1 MPDKAR
7 RTYERRIWVG
17 RALGIRALRG
27 DTVPSRDKEAQQ
39 RRFEMDSDR
48 WITDDGV
55 PFGDLSFEQQTYAHA
70 RSWALSR
77 RGLLKAGGGFAA
89 AAAIVS
95 NPFHQALAQQRGGHL
110 IIGRSQGSDTMDNQK
125 AALIASSEVQAHIYD
140 PLAVIDPRTGVVH
153 PSLAL
158 SWEFENNNRS
168 VVFNLRPNVLFH
180 DGTPFDAQAVEA
192 TVARHL
198 DPATASP
205 TRFILGPIE
214 SVEAVDDMTVVY
226 TYTQPYVALW
236 VGMLIPYSSPHSPTA
251 IETYGDDFG
260 RNPVGTGPF
269 RFVSWDANDVIT
281 LERNP
286 DRDWA
291 SSAYENTGAA
301 YIDSA
306 EYRTI
311 PESQTR
317 IASLLSGEID
327 LIAGSNAVPFSSVR
341 QLEASPDTT
350 VVSQTAL
357 GSHGVVFSQ
366 NRPAM
371 DDLRVRQAI
380 SHALEREKVLVFAV
394 DGNGQVATSPLASS
408 YSQFDPATADYG
420 YNYDPEA
427 ARALLAEAGHADG
440 LQLTMLT
447 RDDDIPRT
455 LAEVLQGD
463 LAAVG
468 IDLEIVALPNA
479 EYGAVRNQGQYDL
492 VYMGY
497 SYSDADI
504 VHFLFADGSGL
515 NLTNVENDRLNELV
529 QAQRVEF
536 DPEAR
541 REQLYEIQRITV
553 GDAYW
558 LPVIEANNVAAMRND
573 VSINMT
579 AAGTLILND
588 VHIDR

>member
-1 MPDKAR
+1 MH
-7 RTYERRIWVG
+7 
-17 RALGIRALRG
+17 G
-27 DTVPSRDKEAQQ
+27 DSRKKN
-39 RRFEMDSDR
+39 
-48 WITDDGV
+48 DGV
-55 PFGDLSFEQQTYAHA
+55 PIGDLTFEQQTYEYA
-70 RSWALSR
+70 RRWALSR
-77 RGLLKAGGGFAA
+77 RGLLKAGGTFAA
-89 AAAIVS
+89 AAAFMS
-95 NPFHQALAQQRGGHL
+95 NPHHQALAQQRGGHL
-110 IIGRSQGSDTMDNQK
+110 IIGRSQGSDTLDNQK

-140 PLAVIDPRTGVVH
+140 PLAVIDPRTGVVY

-158 SWEFENNNRS
+158 DWAFENDNRS
-168 VVFNLRPNVLFH
+168 VVFNLRPDVLFH
-180 DGTPFDAQAVEA
+180 DGTPFNAQAVEA
-192 TVARHL
+192 TVRRHL

-226 TYTQPYVALW
+226 TYAQPYVALW
-236 VGMLIPYSSPHSPTA
+236 VGFLIPYASPHSPTA

-260 RNPVGTGPF
+260 RHPVGTGPF

-291 SSAYENTGAA
+291 SPAYENPGAS
-301 YIDSA
+301 YLDSA

-317 IASLLSGEID
+317 VASLLSGEID
-327 LIAGSNAVPFSSVR
+327 LIAGSNAVPLGSVR
-341 QLEASPDTT
+341 QLEESPDVT
-350 VVSQTAL
+350 VVSQAAL

-366 NRPAM
+366 NRPPM
-371 DDLRVRQAI
+371 DDVRVRQAI
-380 SHALEREKVLVFAV
+380 SHALEREKVLVFAL

-408 YSQFDPATADYG
+408 YAQFDPATAEYG

-427 ARALLAEAGHADG
+427 ARALLAEAGYADG

-455 LAEVLQGD
+455 LAEVVQGD

-468 IDLEIVALPNA
+468 VDLEIVALPNA
-479 EYGAVRNQGQYDL
+479 EYGAVRNQGEYDM

-504 VHFLFADGSGL
+504 VHFLFAHGSGL
-515 NLTNVENDRLNELV
+515 NLTNVENDELNDLV

-536 DPEAR
+536 DPEIR
-541 REQLYEIQRITV
+541 RQQLYEVQRITV

-579 AAGTLILND
+579 AAGTLVLND
-588 VHIDR
+588 VYIDR